1 MKKNF
6 HIDNNLFAK
15 PLQLGSV
22 NLVQLGRLY
31 CEPGEIIGEHYHDNL
46 YELTVITGGKGLL
59 YNGKKQYFIK
69 SGDIHFAFDNLM
81 HKIVSDKDEPLKY
94 DYFAFTLN
102 DEKLQNKYSSLANF
116 LREDGVL
123 FNNETAKTL
132 VFNMIAEVLNGD
144 EYSSDILT
152 SSATQIA
159 LITLRELSGVKISKK
174 KLYPQSAEILCY
186 QIMNYI
192 NTQLTTIN
200 SLKEIAD
207 ELSYNYS
214 YLSDVFKTTTGISIQ
229 NYFLTAKLKL
239 ANDLLQNEN
248 LSVTEIAEKLNF
260 SSIYS
265 FSRAF
270 KNKYGYSPQTVKTA
284 KSTDIAIKETN

>member
-6 HIDNNLFAK
+6 QIDNNLFAK
-15 PLQLGSV
+15 PLQLGAV

-31 CEPGEIIGEHYHDNL
+31 CEPGEVIGEHYHNNL
-46 YELTVITGGKGLL
+46 YELTVITGGKGIIF
-59 YNGKKQYFIK
+59 NEKTQYFVK
-69 SGDIHFAFDNLM
+69 NGDIHFAFDKIT
-81 HKIVSDKDEPLKY
+81 HKIISDKAEPLKY
-94 DYFAFTLN
+94 DYLAFTLN
-102 DEKLQNKYSSLANF
+102 DENLKNKFHLQSEL
-116 LREDGVL
+116 LRNDGVL
-123 FNNETAKTL
+123 FSNETAQTL
-132 VFNMIAEVLNGD
+132 VVNMIAEILNSD

-152 SSATQIA
+152 ASAKQIA
-159 LITLRELSGVKISKK
+159 LIALREISGVKVNKK

-214 YLSDVFKTTTGISIQ
+214 YLSDVFKTTTGVSIQ
-229 NYFLTAKLKL
+229 NYFLTAKLNL
-239 ANDLLQNEN
+239 AKDLLQNEN

-270 KNKYGYSPQTVKTA
+270 KNKYGYSPQSIKTL
-284 KSTDIAIKETN
+284 K